1 MGRLDKMKRQAMLE
15 ANKTLLKEEHPTMS
29 DFCSEL
35 TALCEKHG
43 MTCDCDEVINI
54 TKPLSIEDNPFS
66 I

>member
-15 ANKTLLKEEHPTMS
+15 ANISLLKEEHDTMK

-35 TALCEKHG
+35 TELCEKHG
-43 MTCDCDEVINI
+43 MSCDCDEVIKI
-54 TKPLSIEDNPFS
+54 TKPKSIEDNPFG